1 MPIHLLISP
10 PATGKT
16 QSCLNLVLSV
26 VQNNPLSAIWYLVPD
41 QILADEVR
49 TRFSATGQTVPVR
62 VATFHELTTEI
73 LERLGRDLPV
83 AGISMLHRMLQ
94 EIIRSL
100 RDAGQIPHYAPI
112 SGLPGFI
119 NEIRARVAELQLSLV
134 APQRL
139 TELAQKQS
147 DPGLIDLAR
156 IYTAYLAQLLDLGWT
171 DPDGLGKKAL
181 EALKSEKK
189 VLTDIALLVVDGF
202 DHFNPAQLQVLEVIA
217 SRAEQ
222 TWITLPG
229 TPTMARPAHRRFSL
243 TEQKLVKFQGL
254 DVQTFSIPPHLP
266 PTLLQVENQLFATS
280 IQPFHSGADL
290 QRIEARSAVEEA
302 REALRCLKSHVVRD
316 GLTLSACAVIVPDM
330 ETYRSPLRDAA
341 EEFGLPLQYSQGVLL
356 STTPLGAAVSDLLS
370 LTFQDYPLRALLDTL
385 RSPYFDL
392 AGLGLQSS
400 DAKLL
405 EIASRYG
412 QVVQG
417 LAQWEETLQDLSTR
431 DSSPEDLGD
440 LSDEGPVIP
449 RLPTSELATR
459 LLRGLRL
466 LADRLTPPLGEVS
479 YKQWASWLQELLEN
493 LGFYNNLAATGEIEL
508 ISTVDLL
515 LTTLA
520 HSEALTGACP
530 TGYEGFLKE
539 WEGLMTTTSVQDE
552 RSSESGPFIR
562 VMRLME
568 ARGIRVDALAV
579 LGLSE
584 EVFPSIE
591 RADPFVSEKVRNQ
604 LGMEAYLGQEQAG
617 LFYQVVTR
625 ADRYLLLTRPYLAKD
640 GEIWEPSPYWNALQE
655 LLVDK
660 PVRIHPGEARPFCE
674 AASSNE
680 LLFWVARRWSQ
691 TEFELP
697 AALSD
702 RFGTRWQHIMD
713 TQIVLAD
720 RLQKEARGEYDG
732 DLSRIDQI
740 LGVRYGEKAGWS
752 ASRLE
757 AYASCPFSFLAAAV
771 LGFEVIEAPQIGY
784 QANQLGSI
792 LHEVLEKVYP
802 EVADPSDI
810 AAVLS
815 HLPTVAQRVFEAAP
829 KNYQFRPSPLWE
841 IQQAEL
847 LFILETTVQAIA
859 ELDRD
864 QGWQP
869 LAFEAKFGMGGQPPL
884 VLNAP
889 GGKIRLHGLVDR
901 IDINPQKKLRVIDY
915 KSGGSHLSPQ
925 DLIEGRRLQLPIY
938 ALAASQALGLG
949 EPIEGFYWKLF
960 QQGVSALKLSTFKS
974 DVGTGPEAAFNM
986 AINHIETIVANIRR
1000 GLFQPLPPPGG
1011 CPSYCTAAAWCWH
1024 YKVVKY

>member
-16 QSCLNLVLSV
+16 QTCLNLVISA
-26 VQNNPLSAIWYLVPD
+26 VQNNPLSVIWYLVPD
-41 QILADEVR
+41 QMQADAVR
-49 TRFSATGQTVPVR
+49 TRFSTTGQTVPVR
-62 VATFHELTTEI
+62 VATFYELNTEI
-73 LERLGRDLPV
+73 LERLGCSLPV
-83 AGISMLHRMLQ
+83 AGNSMIHRLLQ
-94 EIIRSL
+94 ENIRSL
-100 RDAGQIPHYAPI
+100 YNTGQIPHYAPI
-112 SGLPGFI
+112 ADLPGFL
-119 NEIRARVAELQLSLV
+119 NEIRARIAELQLSLV
-134 APQRL
+134 TPQRL
-139 TELAQKQS
+139 TELVQKQF

-156 IYTAYLAQLLDLGWT
+156 IYTEYKAQLLDLGWT
-171 DPDGLGKKAL
+171 DPEGLGKKAL
-181 EALKSEKK
+181 EALKPEEKE
-189 VLTDIALLVVDGF
+189 LTDIALMIVDGF
-202 DHFNPAQLQVLEVIA
+202 DNFNPSQFQVLEVIA
-217 SRAEQ
+217 SRAKQ

-243 TEQKLVKFQGL
+243 TEHKLKKIQGL
-254 DVQTFSIPPHLP
+254 DIQTCSISPHLP
-266 PTLLQVENQLFATS
+266 PTLLQVEDNLFATS
-280 IQPFHSGADL
+280 IQPFHSGVDL
-290 QRIEARSAVEEA
+290 KRIEARSAVGEA
-302 REALRCLKSHVVRD
+302 REALRWLKSHVIRD
-316 GLTLSACAVIVPDM
+316 GLSLSACAITVPDL

-341 EEFGLPLQYSQGVLL
+341 YEFGLPLQFSQGELL
-356 STTPLGAAVSDLLS
+356 SATPLGVAISDLLS
-370 LTFQDYPLRALLDTL
+370 LAFQDYPLRSLLDTL

-417 LAQWEETLQDLSTR
+417 LTQWEETLQDLSTQG
-431 DSSPEDLGD
+431 SSPEDLGD
-440 LSDEGPVIP
+440 LSDEGDAAP
-449 RLPTSELATR
+449 RLPTGALATR
-459 LLRGLRL
+459 LLKGLRL
-466 LADRLTPPLGEVS
+466 LSDRLSPPVGEMS
-479 YKQWASWLQELLEN
+479 YKQWATWLQELLEN
-493 LGFYNNLAATGEIEL
+493 LGFYNNLAAAGEIEL
-508 ISTVDLL
+508 ISAFDLL
-515 LTTLA
+515 LSTLA

-539 WEGLMTTTSVQDE
+539 WEGLMSATSVQDE
-552 RSSESGPFIR
+552 PSNESGPFIR

-568 ARGIRVDALAV
+568 ARGIRVEALAV

-584 EVFPSIE
+584 GVFPAIE
-591 RADPFVSEKVRNQ
+591 RADPFLSEEVRNQ

-655 LLVDK
+655 LLMDK
-660 PVRIHPGEARPFCE
+660 PVRIHPDEARPFCE
-674 AASSNE
+674 AASPNE

-691 TEFELP
+691 TKFELP
-697 AALSD
+697 TALSD
-702 RFGTRWQHIMD
+702 RFGARWLHIMG
-713 TQIVLAD
+713 TQIVLAN
-720 RLQKEARGEYDG
+720 RLQKEAKGEYDG
-732 DLSRIDQI
+732 DLSKIDQI
-740 LGVRYGEKAGWS
+740 LAVRYGEKAGWS

-757 AYASCPFSFLAAAV
+757 AYASCPFSFLASAA
-771 LGFEVIEAPQIGY
+771 LGLEVIEAPQIGY

-810 AAVLS
+810 ASVLS
-815 HLPTVAQRVFEAAP
+815 HLPAVAQRVFEAAP

-841 IQQAEL
+841 TQQAEL
-847 LFILETTVQAIA
+847 LLILEATVQAIA
-859 ELDRD
+859 EMDPD

-884 VLNAP
+884 VLNTP

-901 IDINPQKKLRVIDY
+901 IDINPQRKLRVIDY
-915 KSGGSHLSPQ
+915 KSGSSHLSPQ

-938 ALAASQALGLG
+938 ALAASQALDLG
-949 EPIEGFYWKLF
+949 ETVEGFYWKLF

-974 DVGTGPEAAFNM
+974 DVGTGPEAAFNI

-1011 CPSYCTAAAWCWH
+1011 CPSYCVAAAWCWH
-1024 YKVVKY
+1024 CKVVKY